1 MRNTPIGIA
10 MMNDE
15 RPHVWSLTEELNMQI
30 VNRWAEAIRAG
41 LKNVDGSGADVV
53 VGSEAIKKV
62 RTAQKVGEELSR
74 AGCRSIIMCYN
85 GWNFPYLLWP
95 FVK

>member
-30 VNRWAEAIRAG
+30 VNRWADVIRQG
-41 LKNVDGSGADVV
+41 LKNVDGSGPQVV
-53 VGSEAIKKV
+53 VGSETIKSV
-62 RTAQKVGEELSR
+62 RTAQRWARSCVGQGAAAL
-74 AGCRSIIMCYN
+74 
-85 GWNFPYLLWP
+85 
-95 FVK
+95 